1 LEQEKRAF
9 FTEVAAMSQVC
20 IRCQV
25 LETPAE
31 DGRRWGGRDWPRDLL
46 PWADPYIATL
56 MAKLERRYGADDFED
71 EGLQPAEM
79 PALAYAGEDAWGSDD
94 AFMPPHRVRDQE
106 ANFPPV
112 FGGWPLLD
120 A

>member
-1 LEQEKRAF
+1 
-9 FTEVAAMSQVC
+9 MSQVC

-25 LETPAE
+25 LETPA
-31 DGRRWGGRDWPRDLL
+31 DDRRSRGRDWPRDLL

-56 MAKLERRYGADDFED
+56 MENLERRYGQGDFASDDP
-71 EGLQPAEM
+71 QPAEVSVS
-79 PALAYAGEDAWGSDD
+79 AHAGEDAWGSDD
-94 AFMPPHRVRDQE
+94 AFMPPHRVREQE

-120 A
+120 G